1 MNTFRQLFRPIF
13 VLFSL
18 YLLSDA
24 FYRWDGFS
32 YYATFP
38 EFLPSVALAS
48 ILWSITAGLAT
59 IVVWLLFRSVQ
70 LLSERAGVRVTTEH
84 LLLYAVAFMLS
95 GTLAWKIKTSIWPY
109 VRTSYQLKL
118 VVLVCVSLL
127 SVFPAWCFRGRAG
140 HWVVVVQ
147 ERITP
152 LVWLFGIFVIF
163 AIPFVA
169 YQTWWQQTDQAV
181 PGVAVQPPGAER
193 QLPNIILVSFDS
205 LTARKMSVYGYQRKT
220 TPFISEWAEE
230 ATIFTMAKSE
240 SNFTTPSTA
249 SLMTGKRVWTHR
261 TFHIEGTKP
270 VKSSVESLPS
280 VLKKNGYF
288 NMAFVVNPHTSVENL
303 GMSGSFE
310 IAPLAADF
318 SEPVS
323 LVGWQFGYMDVFLY
337 RVFGNKIRLHNWI
350 LEDDFILKRVLH
362 AISSDFSTT
371 TVLPGIVFNRFL
383 KTVENNPQRP
393 FFAWIHLFPPHDPYL
408 PPEPFRQFFNPSSRL
423 RSFKSQESVKLE
435 SYKYLFQ
442 YTRFPEEMQPAVDL
456 MKDYYDEFIR
466 YCDEIFKEFIGEL
479 DRRGM
484 DNTVI
489 ILSADHGESFE
500 HGYFTHGG
508 PFLYEQVTDIPLIIR
523 EPGRTKGR
531 VVDSLVEQIDIPA
544 TILDLAG
551 IAVPSWMEGRSL
563 APAMRG
569 EELPGRPAFSMNFQE
584 NRSLGH
590 EISRGSVAVWDGDY
604 KLIHYLEPNESLLF
618 NLRKDSG
625 ELNDLFESEP
635 DTGQR
640 LLGLIRDNLQ
650 KANEKIRGGI

>member
-1 MNTFRQLFRPIF
+1 MKTFRQLFRPIF
-13 VLFSL
+13 VIFSL

-38 EFLPSVALAS
+38 EFLPSIALAS
-48 ILWSITAGLAT
+48 ILWSITAVLMT
-59 IVVWLLFRSVQ
+59 IVVWLLFRAVRS
-70 LLSERAGVRVTTEH
+70 LSGLAGVKVSTEQ
-84 LLLYAVAFMLS
+84 LLLYSVAFMLT
-95 GTLAWKIKTSIWPY
+95 GALAWKIKTFVWPY
-109 VRTSYQLKL
+109 ARTSSQLKL
-118 VVLVCVSLL
+118 FVLISVSLL
-127 SVFPAWCFRGRAG
+127 SVFPAWKFRGRAG
-140 HWVVVVQ
+140 RWAVVVQ

-163 AIPFVA
+163 AVPLVA
-169 YQTWWQQTDQAV
+169 YQTWSKQTDRAA
-181 PGVAVQPPGAER
+181 PGIAGRPPEAER
-193 QLPNIILVSFDS
+193 KQPNIILITFDS
-205 LTARKMSVYGYQRKT
+205 LTALKMSVYGYQRET
-220 TPFISEWAEE
+220 TPFMKEWAGE
-230 ATIFTMAKSE
+230 AVVFTKAKSE

-261 TFHIEGTKP
+261 TFHIEGARP
-270 VKSSVESLPS
+270 VNSRTESLPS

-318 SEPVS
+318 SEPAS
-323 LVGWQFGYMDVFLY
+323 LVGWQFGYIDVFLY
-337 RVFGNKIRLHNWI
+337 QVFGNKIRLHNWV

-371 TVLPGIVFNRFL
+371 TVPPGMAFSRFL
-383 KTVENNPQRP
+383 KSIDKNPQRP

-408 PPEPFRQFFNPSSRL
+408 PPEPFRRFFNPSSRL
-423 RSFKSQESVKLE
+423 RTFKSEESVKLE

-442 YTRFPEEMQPAVDL
+442 YRRFPEEMQPAVDL

-466 YCDEIFKEFIGEL
+466 YCDNTFREFIGSLE
-479 DRRGM
+479 RRGM

-531 VVDSLVEQIDIPA
+531 VVDTLVEQIDIPA

-551 IAVPSWMEGRSL
+551 ITVPSWMEGRSL
-563 APAMRG
+563 VPAMRG
-569 EELPGRPAFSMNFQE
+569 EELPVRPAFSMNFEE

-618 NLRKDSG
+618 NLRKDPA

-640 LLGLIRDNLQ
+640 LLDLIRDNLQ
-650 KANEKIRGGI
+650 KANEKIRGGR